1 MWDLESCAPLIWN
14 RVHRSPTDF
23 EYSGCTLF
31 AGFSVVYPLN
41 TLCVNGT
48 RCPGRAA
55 VARAATAAPAPAL
68 APLCLIALVGTCVAV
83 HACNLKRV
91 RCARHCIQLTT
102 GTAHCFCAWL
112 PCLLLFVCGRA
123 LVSIPPTPQR
133 HGHNHAATPRLSS
146 QKPNVHARRI
156 PAPITTTRSHHGGVA
171 YGWGDQPSILDASRL
186 YAEGVSRNY
195 EQVESRFETA
205 T

>member
-1 MWDLESCAPLIWN
+1 MTTKHSMWDLESCAPLIWN

-83 HACNLKRV
+83 ACMQLEASALRAPLHSAHYWHCSLFLRMASLPVVICMWTCTGKHTTDAAAPRPQPCRHATIELAEAEC
-91 RCARHCIQLTT
+91 
-102 GTAHCFCAWL
+102 
-112 PCLLLFVCGRA
+112 
-123 LVSIPPTPQR
+123 
-133 HGHNHAATPRLSS
+133 PR
-146 QKPNVHARRI
+146 
-156 PAPITTTRSHHGGVA
+156 
-171 YGWGDQPSILDASRL
+171 
-186 YAEGVSRNY
+186 
-195 EQVESRFETA
+195 
-205 T
+205 